1 MIKQEQG
8 DFTINE
14 VSKKLIERWEIKNQ
28 EKKPVLLWMG
38 GFQGAGKTSVIE
50 NLKNKINFII
60 ISPDEI
66 RHELFERKIEFGE
79 EFVKMVDDVRNKLIE
94 SSLKTNNHVVVD
106 QRTTEERVNLAKIL
120 IKNSNYILK
129 TVYLE
134 APFEILKERVLSR
147 KQIEGLY
154 KGTVEELETLWKI
167 DGNKNINFHDLIIDT
182 NKNSIEEVA
191 NEIKTKIFDN

>member
-1 MIKQEQG
+1 MTKQEQG
-8 DFTINE
+8 DFTVNE
-14 VSKKLIERWEIKNQ
+14 VSGKLIKRWEIKNQ
-28 EKKPVLLWMG
+28 EKKPILLWMG

-66 RHELFERKIEFGE
+66 RHELFERKIKFGE
-79 EFVKMVDDVRNKLIE
+79 EFVKMVDDIRNELIE
-94 SSLKTNNHVVVD
+94 SGLKTNNHIIVD
-106 QRTTEERVNLAKIL
+106 QRTTEERVDLAKIL

-134 APFEILKERVLSR
+134 APFGILKERVSR
-147 KQIEGLY
+147 RSQIKGLY

-167 DGNKNINFHDLIIDT
+167 DGNKNIDFHDLIIDT

-191 NEIKTKIFDN
+191 NQIKIKIFDN